1 MFLLKIVYHSFSIQR
16 VRMMLINFA
25 WNKSQYGFSLI
36 RNFPY
41 KDRILDS
48 VLEENSGQRK
58 PMFWHILRSVNPKI
72 SILLLWTSFTIL
84 SFISVSCSTDHSFS
98 TYITSFKKTQT
109 FLTSWYAHVRLI
121 NVCFLENFACVLT
134 EYTVRFL

>member
-1 MFLLKIVYHSFSIQR
+1 MVLLKIVCHSFSIQR

-48 VLEENSGQRK
+48 VLKENSGQRK
-58 PMFWHILRSVNPKI
+58 PMFWHIL
-72 SILLLWTSFTIL
+72 WTSFRIL

-98 TYITSFKKTQT
+98 TYITSFMKTQT
-109 FLTSWYAHVRLI
+109 FLTPWYAHVRLI
-121 NVCFLENFACVLT
+121 NVCFLENFACVLI

>member
-1 MFLLKIVYHSFSIQR
+1 
-16 VRMMLINFA
+16 MLINFA

-72 SILLLWTSFTIL
+72 SNIAIMNEFHDIIVHQCVLFYG
-84 SFISVSCSTDHSFS
+84 SFI
-98 TYITSFKKTQT
+98 
-109 FLTSWYAHVRLI
+109 
-121 NVCFLENFACVLT
+121 
-134 EYTVRFL
+134 